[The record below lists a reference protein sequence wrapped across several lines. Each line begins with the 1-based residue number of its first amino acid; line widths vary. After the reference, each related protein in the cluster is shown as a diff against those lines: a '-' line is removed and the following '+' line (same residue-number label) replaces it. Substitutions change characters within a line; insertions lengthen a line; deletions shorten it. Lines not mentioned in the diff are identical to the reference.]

1 MCTIL
6 HSNTILQKL
15 IGIFVGNT
23 KSVVQM
29 ATISTAHAG
38 IWSEQLFDFTNEN
51 LQWLSANTLVSYT
64 RWWSQTASH
73 VFNSMSLQCNEFY
86 VRQLF
91 PLRSLKIRDLNVPR
105 SPRDQLPWGKNS
117 DQLSFP
123 KKTIIIN

>member
-51 LQWLSANTLVSYT
+51 LQWLERVGQAGAL
-64 RWWSQTASH
+64 
-73 VFNSMSLQCNEFY
+73 
-86 VRQLF
+86 
-91 PLRSLKIRDLNVPR
+91 
-105 SPRDQLPWGKNS
+105 
-117 DQLSFP
+117 
-123 KKTIIIN
+123 